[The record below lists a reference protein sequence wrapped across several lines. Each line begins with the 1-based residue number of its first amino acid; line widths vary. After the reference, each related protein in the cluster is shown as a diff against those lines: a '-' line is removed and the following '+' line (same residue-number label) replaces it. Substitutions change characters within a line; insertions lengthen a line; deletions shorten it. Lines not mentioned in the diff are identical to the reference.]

1 METFQHQLQKFD
13 PGVIWLDAN
22 NKVIGM
28 NHLAT
33 SILGRNPK
41 DLIGNEVLKLHP
53 EKSRAKVSFLLESSQ
68 CPVKSAPPVTMMINI
83 PDRVLLIKTTKMQG
97 VDSEGHLGTCMV
109 FYDVTDVT
117 TKPAADE
124 DSDSGESN
132 LRRLFKLPVYTGNR
146 VILIDLD
153 SVLYLKADGHY
164 TKAYTNDKSYLCNLS
179 LSDIEKRVD
188 TTRYSRVHRSF
199 TVNLNAIREFRK
211 EGERFF
217 VVIDNA
223 SQTSIPISRG
233 NVQKVREMLG
243 IG

>member
-33 SILGRNPK
+33 DILGRNP
-41 DLIGNEVLKLHP
+41 DELIGNEVLKLHP
-53 EKSRAKVSFLLESSQ
+53 EKSRAKVSFLLESAQ

-97 VDSEGHLGTCMV
+97 TTDQGPLGTCMV

-117 TKPAADE
+117 TKPAVEEAE
-124 DSDSGESN
+124 TGETN

-164 TKAYTNDKSYLCNLS
+164 TRAYTNDKNYLCNLS

-188 TTRYSRVHRSF
+188 TSRYSRVHRSF

-217 VVIDNA
+217 IVIDNT
-223 SQTSIPISRG
+223 SQTNVPISRG